1 MASLADTY
9 RKHTDIGH
17 VLHAPDMYIGPIQP
31 SEMTNWVMDQGKML
45 QCTHS
50 FIPALYKIFDEIV
63 VNAADQSKR
72 KEDSDA
78 PVTYIKCT
86 IKDGT
91 ITVVNDGPGI
101 DVEIHPEYQVYI
113 PQLIFAEL
121 RTSTNYNTSE
131 KRIVG
136 GKNGFGAKLAFIWS
150 TYAKIETVDSVRGLK
165 YSQEFHSN
173 LSKIDK
179 PTITSY
185 KKKPY
190 TSITFTPDYARFGIK
205 GLDDS
210 MLKLFEKRV
219 MDIAAVT
226 HKRVKVSFN
235 EVVLAVRDFPH
246 YIDLYLGD
254 TPKVVESHPR
264 WELGAAFVEEHHQV
278 SFVNGIYT
286 QKGGK
291 HVDYFMN
298 QLIRKMTAY
307 IHSKKKIEV
316 RPAIL
321 RDRLFVFIHCF
332 VENPTFDSQ
341 TKDYLSTPSNLFGSS
356 FEISDKFVKK
366 LVDSG
371 FMEVAVSMTQQKELA
386 MAKKNDGAKT
396 RTIRGIPKLIDAN
409 RAGTVESGKCTL
421 ILTEG
426 DSAAASVV
434 SGLSK
439 EDRNLIGVYPMRGK
453 MLNTRGETITRIN
466 QNKEIQELRQIIG
479 LELGK
484 KYTAA
489 DIGKT
494 LRYGKILFITDQ
506 DKDGSH
512 IKGLGVNMFGSLWE
526 TLLEQ
531 RGFIGYMNT
540 PIIKARKGKEE
551 LLFYNDVQYD
561 EWKTTSETRGWDIKY
576 YKGLGTSTSK
586 EFIQYF
592 KDKEKLTVVFEC
604 TETCKDTIDMVFN
617 KSRADDRKRWLEQ
630 YSKHATVDTR
640 TRAISYDTFIHK
652 ELSHFSNYDCIR
664 SIPNLM
670 DGFKPSQRK
679 VLFASFKRRL
689 TKEIKVA
696 QLSGYVSEHTAYH
709 HGEASLNG
717 TIVGMAQDFVGSNNI
732 ELLKPNGQFGTRLNG
747 GKDRASERYIFTELS
762 KWTRFIFPEED
773 DPILEY
779 VVDDGDTVEP
789 IYYLPIIPMILV
801 NGCKGIGTGTSTH
814 VLCYNPLELI
824 DALLAKLDGKEMS
837 EIHPYYRGFMGTIE
851 DSKEMKYTVKG
862 KYTQKELIVHIT
874 ELPIGVWTIDY
885 KEYLEELIGTV
896 IKEYTDNS
904 TDKEV
909 NIQVKLLKP
918 VDDVEKVLKLAS
930 SLSIKNMNL
939 YNAKE
944 MLTHYTDVHTI
955 IREFYEVRWTGYEK
969 RKEHQ
974 LKALQKDLHKIKNK
988 VEYIRALV
996 KGTLDL
1002 RNKKTDVILSEL
1014 AALKIEPHDGSYHY
1028 LIKLPMDSVTAEKVV
1043 ELETEYKSLIQQIQE
1058 LEATTIQ
1065 MMWTKELM
1073 HLKKVLN
1080 K

>member
-1 MASLADTY
+1 MALEQMY
-9 RKHTDIGH
+9 QKHTDIGH

-31 SEMTNWVMDQGKML
+31 STTTNWILEEGKMV
-45 QCTHS
+45 QHTHEY
-50 FIPALYKIFDEIV
+50 IAGLYKIFDEIM
-63 VNAADQSKR
+63 VNACDQSKR
-72 KEDSDA
+72 KEDSET

-86 IKDGT
+86 ILDGT

-101 DVEIHPEYQVYI
+101 DVEIHPVYKIYI
-113 PQLIFAEL
+113 PQMIFAEL
-121 RTSTNYNTSE
+121 RTSTNYDTTE

-150 TYAKIETVDSVRGLK
+150 TYAKIETVDAVRGLK
-165 YSQEFHSN
+165 YSQEFHAN

-179 PTITSY
+179 PTITPY

-190 TSITFTPDYARFGIK
+190 TSITFRPDYARFGIP
-205 GLDDS
+205 GLDTS

-226 HKRVKVSFN
+226 HKRVKVTLN
-235 EVVLAVRDFPH
+235 ETTLAVRDFPH
-246 YIDLYLGD
+246 YIDLYLGEED
-254 TPKVVESHPR
+254 KVVESHPR
-264 WELGAAFVEEHHQV
+264 WEVGAAFFGEHHQV

-291 HVDYFMN
+291 HVDYFVN
-298 QLIRKMTAY
+298 QLLRKMASY
-307 IHSKKKIEV
+307 IQSKKKIDV
-316 RPAIL
+316 RPSIL
-321 RDRLFVFIHCF
+321 KDRLFVFIHCSI
-332 VENPTFDSQ
+332 ENPTFDSQ
-341 TKDYLSTPSNLFGSS
+341 TKDYLSTPSSMFGSS

-386 MAKKNDGAKT
+386 VAKRNDGSKT
-396 RTIRGIPKLIDAN
+396 KTIRGIPKLVDAN
-409 RAGTVESGKCTL
+409 RAGTIDSGKCTL

-453 MLNTRGETITRIN
+453 MLNTRGETVTRIN
-466 QNKEIQELRQIIG
+466 QNKEIQELRQILG

-484 KYTAA
+484 KYTAL
-489 DIGKT
+489 DIEKN
-494 LRYGKILFITDQ
+494 LRYGKVRFITDQ

-526 TLLEQ
+526 TLLEHN
-531 RGFIGYMNT
+531 GFIGYMNT

-551 LLFYNDVQYD
+551 ILFYNDVQYD
-561 EWKTTSETRGWDIKY
+561 EWKKGDTKGWDIKY

-592 KDKEKLTVVFEC
+592 KDKDKLTVLFEC
-604 TETCKDTIDMVFN
+604 SDKCKDTIDMVFN

-630 YSKHATVDTR
+630 YCKTAAVDTR
-640 TRAISYDTFIHK
+640 TRVISYDTFVHK

-664 SIPNLM
+664 SIPNIM

-679 VLFASFKRRL
+679 VLYACFKRRL

-732 ELLKPNGQFGTRLNG
+732 ELLKPNGQFGTRLYG
-747 GKDRASERYIFTELS
+747 GKDSASERYIFTELS
-762 KWTRFIFPEED
+762 KHTRSIFPEED

-789 IYYLPIIPMILV
+789 VYYLPIIPMVLV

-814 VLCYNPLELI
+814 ILCYNPITLI
-824 DALLAKLDGKEMS
+824 DVLLEKLGGKDVPD
-837 EIHPYYRGFMGTIE
+837 IQPYYRGFVGTME
-851 DSKEMKYTVKG
+851 DEKDMKYAVKG
-862 KYTQKELIVHIT
+862 KYTQKDLMVHIT
-874 ELPIGVWTIDY
+874 ELPVGVWTIDY
-885 KEYLEELIGTV
+885 KEFLEELIGTV

-918 VDDVEKVLKLAS
+918 VEDVEKVFKLS
-930 SLSIKNMNL
+930 TSLSIKNMNL
-939 YNAKE
+939 YNSEEK
-944 MLTHYTDVHTI
+944 LTHYPNVKTI
-955 IREFYEVRWTGYEK
+955 IDEFFDVRWEGYEK
-969 RKEHQ
+969 RKAYQ
-974 LKALQKDLHKIKNK
+974 LEALKRDLHKIKNK
-988 VEYIRALV
+988 VDYIRAV
-996 KGTLDL
+996 VSGKLDL
-1002 RNKKTDVILSEL
+1002 RNKKSDVIIAEIV
-1014 AALKIEPHDGSYHY
+1014 ALKIEPHDGGFNY
-1028 LIKLPMDSVTAEKVV
+1028 LIKLPMDSVSTERVE
-1043 ELETEYKSLIQQIQE
+1043 ELEAEYKSVMKKMTDLETTEIHTMWSNELI
-1058 LEATTIQ
+1058 
-1065 MMWTKELM
+1065 
-1073 HLKKVLN
+1073 HLKKILN

>member
-1 MASLADTY
+1 MASLSETY

-31 SEMTNWVMDQGKML
+31 SEATNWVLDQGKMV
-45 QCTHS
+45 QHTHQ

-72 KEDSDA
+72 KEDTET

-86 IKDGT
+86 IHNGT
-91 ITVVNDGPGI
+91 ITVMNDGPGI

-121 RTSTNYNTSE
+121 RTSTNYNTTE
-131 KRIVG
+131 KKIVG

-150 TYAKIETVDSVRGLK
+150 TYAKIETVDGVRGLK
-165 YSQEFHSN
+165 YTQEFHSN
-173 LSKIDK
+173 LSKIGK
-179 PTITSY
+179 PVITSY

-190 TSITFTPDYARFGIK
+190 TSITFTPDYARFGLP
-205 GLDDS
+205 GLDES

-235 EVVLAVRDFPH
+235 ETTLAVRDFPH
-246 YIDLYLGD
+246 YIDLYLGE

-264 WELGAAFVEEHHQV
+264 WELGAAFFENHHQV

-298 QLIRKMTAY
+298 QLIRKMSAY
-307 IHSKKKIEV
+307 IQSKKKIEV
-316 RPAIL
+316 RPGIL
-321 RDRLFVFIHCF
+321 RDRLFVFIHCSI
-332 VENPTFDSQ
+332 ENPTFDSQ
-341 TKDYLSTPSNLFGSS
+341 TKDYLSTPSGMFGSS

-371 FMEVAVSMTQQKELA
+371 FMDVAVSMTQQKEIA
-386 MAKKNDGAKT
+386 MAKKNDGSKT
-396 RTIRGIPKLIDAN
+396 KTIRGIPKLVDAN
-409 RAGTVESGKCTL
+409 RAGTVDSGKCTL

-453 MLNTRGETITRIN
+453 MLNTRGETIARIN

-484 KYTAA
+484 KYTAL
-489 DIGKT
+489 DIEKT

-526 TLLEQ
+526 TLLEH

-540 PIIKARKGKEE
+540 PIIKARKGKDEV
-551 LLFYNDVQYD
+551 LFYNDVQYD
-561 EWKTTSETRGWDIKY
+561 EWKASTETKGWDIKY

-604 TETCKDTIDMVFN
+604 TEHCKDTIDMVFN

-630 YSKHATVDTR
+630 YSKTATVDTR

-679 VLFASFKRRL
+679 VLYASFKRRL

-747 GKDRASERYIFTELS
+747 GKDSASERYIFTELN
-762 KWTRFIFPEED
+762 KWTRHIFPEED

-814 VLCYNPLELI
+814 VLCYHPVQLI
-824 DALLAKLDGKEMS
+824 DALLAKMEGKELP
-837 EIHPYYRGFMGTIE
+837 ELHPYYRGFVGTIE
-851 DSKEMKYTVKG
+851 DTKDLKYTVKG
-862 KYTQKELIVHIT
+862 KYTQKDLLVHIT

-885 KEYLEELIGTV
+885 KEFLEELIGTV

-909 NIQVKLLKP
+909 NLQVKLLKP
-918 VDDVEKVLKLAS
+918 VEDIEKTLKLTTT
-930 SLSIKNMNL
+930 LSTKNMNL
-939 YNAKE
+939 YNSHE
-944 MLTHYTDVHTI
+944 TLTHYSDVKTI
-955 IREFYEVRWTGYEK
+955 IQEFYDVRWMGYEK
-969 RKEHQ
+969 RKTYQ
-974 LKALQKDLHKIKNK
+974 LESLRKELHKIQHK
-988 VEYIRALV
+988 VAYIRAV
-996 KGTLDL
+996 VDGTLEL
-1002 RNKKTDVILSEL
+1002 RNKKTDAILAEL
-1014 AALKIEPHDGSYHY
+1014 VALKIEPHEGSFHY
-1028 LIKLPMDSVTAEKVV
+1028 LIKLPMDSVSSEKVI
-1043 ELETEYKSLIQQIQE
+1043 ELETQYKELIQTIQE
-1058 LEATTIQ
+1058 LESTSVQT
-1065 MMWTKELM
+1065 MWAKELM
-1073 HLKKVLN
+1073 NLKKILN

>member
-1 MASLADTY
+1 MASLAETY

-31 SEMTNWVMDQGKML
+31 SEATNWVLEQGKMV
-45 QCTHS
+45 QHTHQ

-86 IKDGT
+86 IHNGT

-101 DVEIHPEYQVYI
+101 DIEIHPEYQVYI

-121 RTSTNYNTSE
+121 RTSTNYNTTE
-131 KRIVG
+131 KKIVG

-150 TYAKIETVDSVRGLK
+150 TYAKIETVDAVRGLK
-165 YSQEFHSN
+165 YTQEFHAN
-173 LSKIDK
+173 LSKIGK
-179 PTITSY
+179 AVITPY

-190 TSITFTPDYARFGIK
+190 TSITFTPDYTRFGLP
-205 GLDDS
+205 GLDES

-235 EVVLAVRDFPH
+235 ETTLAVRDFPH
-246 YIDLYLGD
+246 YIDLYLGE

-264 WELGAAFVEEHHQV
+264 WELGAAFFDNHHQV

-298 QLIRKMTAY
+298 QLIRKMSAY
-307 IHSKKKIEV
+307 IQSKKKIEV
-316 RPAIL
+316 RPGIL
-321 RDRLFVFIHCF
+321 RDRLFVFIHCSI
-332 VENPTFDSQ
+332 ENPTFDSQ
-341 TKDYLSTPSNLFGSS
+341 TKDYLSTPSGMFGSS

-371 FMEVAVSMTQQKELA
+371 FMDVAVSMTQQKEIA
-386 MAKKNDGAKT
+386 MAKKNDGSKT
-396 RTIRGIPKLIDAN
+396 KTIRGIPKLVDAN
-409 RAGTVESGKCTL
+409 RAGTVDSGKCTL

-426 DSAAASVV
+426 DSASASVV

-453 MLNTRGETITRIN
+453 MLNTRGESIARIN
-466 QNKEIQELRQIIG
+466 QNKEIQELRQILG

-484 KYTAA
+484 KYTAH
-489 DIGKT
+489 DIEKT
-494 LRYGKILFITDQ
+494 LRYGKVLFITDQ

-512 IKGLGVNMFGSLWE
+512 IKGLGVNMFGNLWE

-551 LLFYNDVQYD
+551 ILFYNDVQYD
-561 EWKTTSETRGWDIKY
+561 EWKMTDARGWDIKY

-604 TETCKDTIDMVFN
+604 TEQCKDTIDMVFN

-679 VLFASFKRRL
+679 VLYASFKRRL

-747 GKDRASERYIFTELS
+747 GKDSASERYIFTELN
-762 KWTRFIFPEED
+762 KWTRHIFPEED

-779 VVDDGDTVEP
+779 VIDDGDPVEP
-789 IYYLPIIPMILV
+789 VYYLPIIPMILV

-814 VLCYNPLELI
+814 VLCYNPIQLI
-824 DALLAKLDGKEMS
+824 DALLAKLDGKETP
-837 EIHPYYRGFMGTIE
+837 ELHPYYRGFVGTVE
-851 DSKEMKYTVKG
+851 DTKDLKYTIKG
-862 KYTQKELIVHIT
+862 KYTQKELMVQIT

-885 KEYLEELIGTV
+885 KEFLEELIGTV

-918 VDDVEKVLKLAS
+918 VEDIEKTLKLVTT
-930 SLSIKNMNL
+930 LSTKNMNL

-944 MLTHYTDVHTI
+944 ALTHYTNVQTI
-955 IREFYEVRWTGYEK
+955 IDEFYDVRWVGYEK
-969 RKEHQ
+969 RKTYQ
-974 LKALQKDLHKIKNK
+974 LEALRKELHRIKNK
-988 VEYIRALV
+988 VMYIRAV
-996 KGTLDL
+996 VDGTLEL
-1002 RNKKTDVILSEL
+1002 RNKKTEVILAEL
-1014 AALKIEPHDGSYHY
+1014 VALRIEPHDGGFQY
-1028 LIKLPMDSVTAEKVV
+1028 LTKLPMDSVSSEKVA
-1043 ELETEYKSLIQQIQE
+1043 ELELEYKGLIQRIQE
-1058 LEATTIQ
+1058 LESTPIQ
-1065 MMWTKELM
+1065 AMWTKELM
-1073 HLKKVLN
+1073 NLKKILN